1 MSVFFS
7 SEPEPDDPQLA
18 ELWRLL
24 ENEYFAD
31 AARLAESVCRDA
43 NAPVEYFCG
52 LSLAYGELARYEEAE
67 RVARTVVGFGEAHWR
82 ARHALAVAL
91 MHEGRFLGAL
101 DTLGFYREPEEI
113 YLVRAQVERMG
124 DFVDGLS
131 VTLEDA
137 LQRDVPPAIHLYLAY
152 LYGSLANQIAD
163 WDTQASGFSEVMRY
177 GAYVNVWERDLDR
190 HRGTPYGD
198 HLNLHLTAI
207 RRLLSRL

>member
-31 AARLAESVCRDA
+31 AARLAESACQDA
-43 NAPVEYFCG
+43 DAPVAYFCG
-52 LSLAYGELARYEEAE
+52 LSLAYGELALYEEAE
-67 RVARTVVGFGEAHWR
+67 KVARAAVAFGEVHWR

-91 MHEGRFLGAL
+91 LHEGRFLGAL

-137 LQRDVPPAIHLYLAY
+137 LERDVPPAIHLYLAY
-152 LYGSLANQIAD
+152 LYGSLANQIAE

-177 GAYVNVWERDLDR
+177 GAYVSVWERDFER

-207 RRLLSRL
+207 LRLLSGT

>member
-7 SEPEPDDPQLA
+7 SEPVPDDPQLA
-18 ELWRLL
+18 ELWSLL

-31 AARLAESVCRDA
+31 AARLAESVCQDTH
-43 NAPVEYFCG
+43 APVEYVCG
-52 LSLAYGELARYEEAE
+52 LSLAYGELALYQDAE
-67 RVARTVVGFGEAHWR
+67 KVARAAVGFGEVHWR

-113 YLVRAQVERMG
+113 YLVRAQVEKMG
-124 DFVDGLS
+124 DFEDGLG

-152 LYGSLANQIAD
+152 LYGSLANQIPD
-163 WDTQASGFSEVMRY
+163 WDTEGAGFREVMEY
-177 GAYVNVWERDLDR
+177 GAYVGVWGRDVDR
-190 HRGTPYGD
+190 HRGTPYAD
-198 HLNLHLTAI
+198 HLSRHLTAI
-207 RRLLSRL
+207 RQLLSGA